1 MESVGVIFSSL
12 DYCSKLLT
20 VLIFLILLLRP
31 KFRVFSVMWHHS
43 PKHPL
48 FWQKQT
54 TCIFLNVPALS
65 DLCALAPAFIS
76 CWKHCLTF
84 KSSLFQSAFSSVMS
98 SSRTF
103 SVSLTAFGRISFKLW
118 KQSVH
123 VSSSTI
129 VIPFLSLCLNL
140 HLIHTWPHFII
151 ETIYGKN
158 RFNKIVVKY
167 K

>member
-31 KFRVFSVMWHHS
+31 EFGVFSVTCHHS

-54 TCIFLNVPALS
+54 TCIFLNAPALPH
-65 DLCALAPAFIS
+65 LCALAPAFIS

-84 KSSLFQSAFSSVMS
+84 KSSLLKSAFSSVTS

-103 SVSLTAFGRISFKLW
+103 SVSLTAFRRVSSKLW

-123 VSSSTI
+123 VSSSTV
-129 VIPFLSLCLNL
+129 VIPCLSLCLSL

-151 ETIYGKN
+151 ETIYGEN